1 MKRSPV
7 TRHLAVA
14 AHAGLAASV
23 IGATALHVGWAKQV
37 DTVRHTVSDYALR
50 KGADRVFAGTVA
62 SLTAGSA
69 ALLAGLVRSRLP
81 VGPSATALLGAWCGG
96 LALSGIFPT
105 DPLGAKPTARGLAHR
120 YAAGTAMAALPA
132 VGVLT
137 ARRLRGL
144 PGWKARARRLRRTSL
159 ASAAACLGFFA
170 SHVCYTAPNAGP
182 KVRAMGDLLGLA
194 ERVALGLEL
203 SLLYQLAGAVLAS
216 KEES

>member
-1 MKRSPV
+1 
-7 TRHLAVA
+7 
-14 AHAGLAASV
+14 
-23 IGATALHVGWAKQV
+23 
-37 DTVRHTVSDYALR
+37 
-50 KGADRVFAGTVA
+50 
-62 SLTAGSA
+62 
-69 ALLAGLVRSRLP
+69 
-81 VGPSATALLGAWCGG
+81 
-96 LALSGIFPT
+96 
-105 DPLGAKPTARGLAHR
+105 
-120 YAAGTAMAALPA
+120 MAALPA